1 MMPVQH
7 LLPDEFPRLSAGTF
21 VLREIAP
28 SDAADWHRYLSDD
41 RVYEH
46 TSTPIMSLA
55 EVEGLIGMLAER
67 FRRKRQ
73 VRWALT
79 EPDSG
84 KMIGDLGFNAFW
96 TRDSRA
102 DMGYGLAPEYWRR
115 GLMTEALS
123 TIIDYGFSHLG
134 LNKIEATVNVNNS
147 RSSGLLRKIG
157 FQLEGTLREY
167 RNRRGVFGDASFFGL
182 LRREWGGGD
191 AERAE

>member
-1 MMPVQH
+1 MQQ
-7 LLPDEFPRLSAGTF
+7 LLPDQFPGLFAGEF
-21 VLREIAP
+21 VLREIAA

-55 EVEGLIGMLAER
+55 EVEGLVGMLAER
-67 FRRKRQ
+67 FRRKKQ
-73 VRWALT
+73 VRWALA
-79 EPDSG
+79 EPGSG

-96 TRDSRA
+96 PHDARS
-102 DMGYGLAPEYWRR
+102 DMGYQLAPEYWRR
-115 GLMTEALS
+115 GLMTDALT
-123 TIIDYGFSHLG
+123 TIVDYGFSHLG

-147 RSSGLLRKIG
+147 RSSGLLRKLG

-182 LRREWGGGD
+182 LRREWGGG
-191 AERAE
+191 RAGRAV